1 MSTLRTDN
9 LTSSNGTGG
18 SIPMS
23 FAVQGTAKCWFNLNG
38 TGTIAARDDF
48 NISSYTD
55 NGVGDYTATFS
66 TARPNANYKADA
78 NCVANSVNLTL
89 VSLYTTNAVNYV
101 APTTSAYRVSTF
113 NSTGSAFSFAD
124 MLIALSAIHG
134 DPH

>member
-9 LTSSNGTGG
+9 LTSSNGVGG

-23 FAVQGTAKCWFNLNG
+23 FAVQGTAKAWFNLNG

-48 NISSYTD
+48 NVASYTD

-66 TARPNANYKADA
+66 TARPNANYAQAGIMGPTIGSTAEGIRPVSQTTTAVRQTVNTNTTPADF
-78 NCVANSVNLTL
+78 SV
-89 VSLYTTNAVNYV
+89 VMCSV
-101 APTTSAYRVSTF
+101 
-113 NSTGSAFSFAD
+113 
-124 MLIALSAIHG
+124 HG